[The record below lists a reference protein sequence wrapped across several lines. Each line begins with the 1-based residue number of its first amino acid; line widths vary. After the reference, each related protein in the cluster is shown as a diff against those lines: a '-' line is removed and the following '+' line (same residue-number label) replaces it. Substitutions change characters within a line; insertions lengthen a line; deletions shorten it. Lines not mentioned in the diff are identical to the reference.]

1 MKTGNWRQRAWAI
14 VLLILLA
21 IAFGG
26 QIVIGAPLLT
36 IVPTGMMVFAW
47 TALLIISLRKSTS

>member
-1 MKTGNWRQRAWAI
+1 MKTENWRQRPWAI
-14 VLLILLA
+14 VLLILLSM
-21 IAFGG
+21 AFGC

-47 TALLIISLRKSTS
+47 TALLIMSLRKSTS